1 VLSPM
6 LHLGFWPIILGGTMF
21 LMQKM
26 NPPPPDPA
34 QARMFQIMPL
44 IFMFVLARQ
53 PAGLV
58 IYYCWNN
65 LLTVAQQ
72 WLIQRSTRLG
82 GTRAVSAVQR

>member
-1 VLSPM
+1 
-6 LHLGFWPIILGGTMF
+6 
-21 LMQKM
+21 
-26 NPPPPDPA
+26 
-34 QARMFQIMPL
+34 MPL

-72 WLIQRSTRLG
+72 WLIQRQTRLG
-82 GTRAVSAVQR
+82 GTRQVSTVSR